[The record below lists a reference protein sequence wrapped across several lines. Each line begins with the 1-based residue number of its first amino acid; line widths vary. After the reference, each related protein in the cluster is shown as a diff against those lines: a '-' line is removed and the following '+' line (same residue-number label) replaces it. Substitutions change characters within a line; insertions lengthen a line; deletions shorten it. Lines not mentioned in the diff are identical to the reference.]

1 MNLVKLLQIST
12 RKYSSSKIITSLD
25 IFDRN
30 VKKIHRNLTAVDPNN
45 ADYDYVKEEVGYRV
59 ADRIFDIKRTFNQ
72 ICDLG
77 CQKGYVSKHLTK
89 VSCVIFEIKT
99 NFLSRI

>member
-59 ADRIFDIKRTFNQ
+59 ADRIFDKINNRKRRNE
-72 ICDLG
+72 
-77 CQKGYVSKHLTK
+77 V
-89 VSCVIFEIKT
+89 V
-99 NFLSRI
+99 

>member
-77 CQKGYVSKHLTK
+77 CQKVYVSKHLTK
-89 VSCVIFEIKT
+89 VS
-99 NFLSRI
+99 

>member
-89 VSCVIFEIKT
+89 VSFVIFEIKT

>member
-89 VSCVIFEIKT
+89 VS
-99 NFLSRI
+99 

>member
-89 VSCVIFEIKT
+89 VSCVIFEIET